1 MQNPTFPKSLKKGE
15 KIAIISP
22 AGSVDI
28 PQLDKTLDLIKSK
41 GYEPVL
47 GENLYTKYQ
56 NGYSYAGTEEQRI
69 NDINWALNDPQISAI
84 WASRGGYGCQH
95 LVQHL
100 DLKEFKKNPKWYIGY
115 SDNTVIQSYLLKKG
129 FASIHGQTIKT
140 SSFGVTEESYDLIFD
155 ILKGKK
161 LNYKIDSNPNNRVGE
176 TSGILVGGNLALI
189 YALLG
194 TPYSFDFKDKILFIE
209 DIGENFYALDR
220 MIMSL
225 ELAGVFKKI
234 KGLIV
239 GGMTNMGS
247 ETDNKEYEESFD
259 SFTYQLIADRVSK
272 YGFPVVFGFPNGHI
286 FDNRPL
292 IIGSEI
298 NIKVDK
304 KATIYFKNS

>member
-1 MQNPTFPKSLKKGE
+1 MKKIIFPEPLKKGA
-15 KIAIISP
+15 KIAVISP
-22 AGSVDI
+22 AGAVEVS
-28 PQLDKTLDLIKSK
+28 QLKK
-41 GYEPVL
+41 GIEMIRKKGFEPVL
-47 GENLYTKYQ
+47 GEHLYTKFS
-56 NGYSYAGTEEQRI
+56 NGYNYAGTEKERI
-69 NDINWALNDPQISAI
+69 KDINWALNDKEISAI

-100 DLKEFKKNPKWYIGY
+100 DLKNFTKNPKWYIGY

-155 ILKGKK
+155 VLKGKK
-161 LNYKIDSNPNNRVGE
+161 LKYALKSYELNKPGNMEGKLI
-176 TSGILVGGNLALI
+176 GGNLALI

-239 GGMTNMGS
+239 GGMTNMGD
-247 ETDNKEYEESFD
+247 EKDNKDYEESFD
-259 SFTYQLIADRVSK
+259 GFAYTLISERISK
-272 YGFPVVFGFPNGHI
+272 YKFPVVFGFPNGHI
-286 FDNRPL
+286 KDNRPL
-292 IIGSEI
+292 LIGG
-298 NIKVDK
+298 NAKVKVADK
-304 KATIYFKNS
+304 VKIEF

>member
-1 MQNPTFPKSLKKGE
+1 MKKIIFPKPLKKGA
-15 KIAIISP
+15 KIAVISP
-22 AGSVDI
+22 AGAVEAS
-28 PQLDKTLDLIKSK
+28 QLEK
-41 GYEPVL
+41 GIEMIRKKGFEPVL
-47 GENLYTKYQ
+47 GEHLYTKFS
-56 NGYSYAGTEEQRI
+56 NGYNYAGTEKERI
-69 NDINWALNDPQISAI
+69 KDINWALNDKEISAV

-100 DLKEFKKNPKWYIGY
+100 NLRNFTKNPKWYIGY

-155 ILKGKK
+155 VLKGKK
-161 LNYKIDSNPNNRVGE
+161 LKYGLKSHQLNKPGNMEGE
-176 TSGILVGGNLALI
+176 LVGGNLALI

-234 KGLIV
+234 KGLII
-239 GGMTNMGS
+239 GGMTNMGD
-247 ETDNKEYEESFD
+247 EKDNKDYEESFD
-259 SFTYQLIADRVSK
+259 GFAYTLISERISK
-272 YGFPVVFGFPNGHI
+272 YKFPVVFGFPNGHI
-286 FDNRPL
+286 KDNRPL
-292 IIGSEI
+292 LIGG
-298 NIKVDK
+298 NAKVKVADK
-304 KATIYFKNS
+304 VKIEF